1 MRKLRKELSPKIVTL
16 LSVSQS
22 HDIFIQTAFGRA
34 ERRFLRARRP
44 KFYRG
49 NRKGFENKIMKWR
62 QAMVVKK
69 GSQWKEAFFIS
80 SLSTFKALKRKFQQ
94 KHIFLLNLENS
105 KFSGIVVNVKFCL

>member
-69 GSQWKEAFFIS
+69 AANG
-80 SLSTFKALKRKFQQ
+80 RRP
-94 KHIFLLNLENS
+94 FLFRHSRLLRP
-105 KFSGIVVNVKFCL
+105 